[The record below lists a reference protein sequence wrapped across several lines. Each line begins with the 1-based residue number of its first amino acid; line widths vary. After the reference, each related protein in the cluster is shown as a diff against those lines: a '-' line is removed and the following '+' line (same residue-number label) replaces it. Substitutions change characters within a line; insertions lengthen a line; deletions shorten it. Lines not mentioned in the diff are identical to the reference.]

1 MQQRIHQDGQQAE
14 LDGKLAMQVINHAVV
29 MTQTVAHHICHT
41 VLELLLH
48 SHVTEFEIMVSVA
61 ATATLD

>member
-14 LDGKLAMQVINHAVV
+14 LDGKVVIQVSNHAVV
-29 MTQTVAHHICHT
+29 MTQTDVPHT
-41 VLELLLH
+41 YHMVLVLLLR
-48 SHVTEFEIMVSVA
+48 SHVMEFEIMVSVA

>member
-14 LDGKLAMQVINHAVV
+14 LVGSHAITDINHAVV
-29 MTQTVAHHICHT
+29 MTQTDVPHT
-41 VLELLLH
+41 YHMVLVLLLR
-48 SHVTEFEIMVSVA
+48 SHVMEFEIMVSVA